1 MDKYY
6 NNFINEAPYDRVSNL
21 INSNIQSYK
30 DGKDSFLLNGE
41 KDLTNKSDILNR
53 FYDNLKSE
61 LEKTTGTDKENNTT
75 IYGKQ
80 IGRFLFNNTNDCV
93 ELSNSLESTDESKS
107 LSNKSLTVLK
117 AVVMEIFEEIID
129 KCDRYKKINDELAKG
144 IGRNDVN
151 VNITYTMKN
160 NKNNFR
166 ELILDKNLDDSIHF
180 YKFKND
186 KKLKDIL
193 IGSLMSIYLSDS
205 PYLNRSIMRLKNLN
219 DINSSIMNMMRI
231 SLDLSKSKQ
240 SDIVAMNSEIKS
252 KIKFI
257 EKNSDLN
264 DIFVFDNV
272 KYTFNIN
279 TFSITKKDDMFND
292 RGIFFKDYLYND
304 KNKIDQIVD
313 PNEKVCL
320 HSFMSMC
327 ESKKLKTLLDSN
339 SRVGSGDLTISKEVS
354 SINAKDIVDEDL
366 TIGEYFS
373 IEENILNASKSFQKN
388 SEEAIKTSIKAI
400 NYGLMKLKTYISNSL
415 KEVKE
420 LKINEF
426 INNSAKFSLYMMVY
440 GYLGILSSYEA
451 AELVLAKDLVER
463 HELSFLINELLSS
476 INYILDQEK

>member
-41 KDLTNKSDILNR
+41 KYLTNKSDILNR

-93 ELSNSLESTDESKS
+93 ELSNSLESTDESKA

-129 KCDRYKKINDELAKG
+129 KCDRYKNVNEELAKG

-151 VNITYTMKN
+151 VNISYTMKN
-160 NKNNFR
+160 NKNKFR

-180 YKFKND
+180 YKFEND

-193 IGSLMSIYLSDS
+193 ISSLMSIYLSDG

-240 SDIVAMNSEIKS
+240 SDIDAMNSEIKA

-257 EKNSDLN
+257 EKNSDIN

-292 RGIFFKDYLYND
+292 RGIFFKDYLYSK

-320 HSFMSMC
+320 HSFRSMC
-327 ESKKLKTLLDSN
+327 ESKKLKILLDSN
-339 SRVGSGDLTISKEVS
+339 SRVGSGDLTISKEAS

-373 IEENILNASKSFQKN
+373 IEENINNASKSFQKN

-420 LKINEF
+420 LKISEF

>member
-6 NNFINEAPYDRVSNL
+6 NNFISEAPYDRVSNL
-21 INSNIQSYK
+21 INTNIQSYK

-41 KDLTNKSDILNR
+41 KDSTNKSDILNR
-53 FYDNLKSE
+53 FYDNLKSD

-80 IGRFLFNNTNDCV
+80 IGRFLFNNANDCV
-93 ELSNSLESTDESKS
+93 ELSNSLESVDASKS

-117 AVVMEIFEEIID
+117 AVVMEIFEEIIN
-129 KCDRYKKINDELAKG
+129 KCDKYKSVNDELAKG

-151 VNITYTMKN
+151 VDINYTMKN

-166 ELILDKNLDDSIHF
+166 ELILDKNLDDSIYF
-180 YKFKND
+180 YRFENN

-193 IGSLMSIYLSDS
+193 NSSLISIRLSDAS
-205 PYLNRSIMRLKNLN
+205 YLNRFIMRLKNLN
-219 DINSSIMNMMRI
+219 DINSSIMNMMGI

-240 SDIVAMNSEIKS
+240 SDIDAMNSEIKA

-257 EKNSDLN
+257 EKNSDIN
-264 DIFVFDNV
+264 DVFVFDTV

-292 RGIFFKDYLYND
+292 RGIFFKDYLYST
-304 KNKIDQIVD
+304 KNKIDQIMD

-327 ESKKLKTLLDSN
+327 ESKRLKALLASN
-339 SRVGSGDLTISKEVS
+339 DRVGSGNLTISKEVS
-354 SINAKDIVDEDL
+354 SINAKDILDEDL

-373 IEENILNASKSFQKN
+373 IEENILNVNKSFQKN

-451 AELVLAKDLVER
+451 VELVLAKDLVER

-476 INYILDQEK
+476 INYILNQEK